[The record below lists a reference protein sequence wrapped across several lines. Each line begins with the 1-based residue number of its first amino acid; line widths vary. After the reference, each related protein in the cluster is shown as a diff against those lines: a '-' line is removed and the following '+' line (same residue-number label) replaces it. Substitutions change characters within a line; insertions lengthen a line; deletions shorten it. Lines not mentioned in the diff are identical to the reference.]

1 MKLRVLS
8 ALLLACIAVTLSS
21 AQSAPENPKFSQ
33 PVRKFRFTY
42 SFTVKDIPA
51 GTKVVRV
58 WAPVAHTDEHQT
70 VRLVSVKAPVPTR
83 LTQETEYGNR
93 MMYAEIRNAAQGTAE
108 FTLEYEVTRREYSLG
123 NFAQLERDDTKPGVV
138 PASMTRYVEPDK
150 LIPTDGK
157 IKSLALE
164 VTGNQVGT
172 VAKAKS
178 AYDYLFTTMRYD
190 KTGTGWG
197 RGDAL
202 WACDAKHG
210 NCTDFHSPFIGMLRA
225 DDIPARFDIGFPLPE
240 NTDKGDIAGY
250 HCWAE
255 FYASKIGWIPVDIS
269 EAWKAKEKRDYFF
282 GSLDANR
289 VKFSTGRD
297 ITLSPKQDGPPLNYF
312 VYPYVEVDGKPYEA
326 VGKQFTFEELKTG
339 EPKAPGSQPAA
350 GSSGR

>member
-8 ALLLACIAVTLSS
+8 SLLLACIAVSLAS
-21 AQSAPENPKFSQ
+21 AQSAPEKPKFSQ

-70 VRLVSVKAPVPTR
+70 VRLVNIKAPVKTEM
-83 LTQETEYGNR
+83 TQEAEYGNR
-93 MMYAEIRNAAQGTAE
+93 MMYAEVSNPAQSTAE

-123 NFAQLERDDTKPGVV
+123 DLAQLERKDTKPGVV
-138 PASMTRYVEPDK
+138 PASMTRFVEPDK
-150 LIPTDGK
+150 LIPIDGK
-157 IKSLALE
+157 IKTLAQE

-172 VAKAKS
+172 VAKAKA

-202 WACDAKHG
+202 WACDSKHG

-225 DDIPARFDIGFPLPE
+225 DNIPAKLRHWLP
-240 NTDKGDIAGY
+240 T
-250 HCWAE
+250 
-255 FYASKIGWIPVDIS
+255 P
-269 EAWKAKEKRDYFF
+269 
-282 GSLDANR
+282 
-289 VKFSTGRD
+289 
-297 ITLSPKQDGPPLNYF
+297 
-312 VYPYVEVDGKPYEA
+312 
-326 VGKQFTFEELKTG
+326 
-339 EPKAPGSQPAA
+339 
-350 GSSGR
+350 